1 MTDQATSTS
10 REDPEALLWDA
21 IENRRT
27 TLDGI
32 LYFGVVTTG
41 IYCRPSCPAR
51 RPKRENVRFFSSPHA
66 CREAGLRA
74 CKRCHPDEI
83 ASEQRH
89 LLHLC
94 QLLENTDPIPSL
106 ASLARTTG
114 LSKSHVQ
121 KLFKA
126 KLGVSPKQYGE
137 ALRHNRFRDAIKQ
150 GADITNAI
158 YEAGYGAP
166 SRFYEKGKKRL
177 GMSPA
182 AYRKGAPD
190 MDIVWTIRPSALG
203 NLLVAATHKGLSFVA
218 MGETARMLEEMHAD
232 FPNAQVTELPPSTTH
247 PVEGFAAT
255 LVNYLEGKEEWKPLP
270 TDVQCTA
277 FQAKVYAAL
286 CDIPAGQTLTYSQLA
301 EKIGAPKSVRAAA
314 SACAR
319 NTVSLSV
326 PCHRILPKAGGVGG
340 YRWGPDRK
348 VKLLEMES
356 KLGDDTEH

>member
-1 MTDQATSTS
+1 MTDTAPSLPS
-10 REDPEALLWDA
+10 DDPEALLWEA
-21 IENRRT
+21 VEKRLT
-27 TLDGI
+27 TLDGT
-32 LYFGVVTTG
+32 LFFGVVTTG

-51 RPKRENVRFFSSPHA
+51 RPKRENVRFFSSPQA
-66 CREAGLRA
+66 CQDAGLRA
-74 CKRCHPDEI
+74 CKRCHPDEV
-83 ASEQRH
+83 ASDQRH

-94 QLLENTDPIPSL
+94 QLLEQSDPIPSL
-106 ASLARTTG
+106 SSLAETTG

-150 GADITNAI
+150 GADVTNAI

-166 SRFYEKGKKRL
+166 SRFYAKGEKRL
-177 GMSPA
+177 GMSPT

-190 MDIVWTIRPSALG
+190 MNIMWTIRPSTLG
-203 NLLVAATHKGLSFVA
+203 NLLVAATQKGLSFVA
-218 MGETARMLEEMHAD
+218 MGEPEHMLNEMRED
-232 FPNAQVTELPPSTTH
+232 FPNAQIIEWTREASH
-247 PVEGFAAT
+247 PVDGFATT
-255 LVNYLEGKEEWKPLP
+255 LVGYLEGKEEWKPLP

-286 CDIPAGQTLTYSQLA
+286 CEIPAGETLTYSQLA
-301 EKIGAPKSVRAAA
+301 QKIGAPKSVRAAA

-348 VKLLEMES
+348 TKLLEMEG
-356 KLGDDTEH
+356 KKAVD

>member
-1 MTDQATSTS
+1 MTHPAPPTSS
-10 REDPEALLWDA
+10 DKPEALLWEA
-21 IENRRT
+21 LEKRLT
-27 TLDGI
+27 TLDGT
-32 LYFGVVTTG
+32 LFFGVITTG

-51 RPKRENVRFFSSPHA
+51 RPKRENVRFFSSAQA
-66 CREAGLRA
+66 CRDAGFRA

-83 ASEQRH
+83 ASDQRH

-94 QLLENTDPIPSL
+94 QLLEKSDPLPSL
-106 ASLARTTG
+106 GNLAKTVG

-137 ALRHNRFRDAIKQ
+137 ALRHNRFRKAIKQ
-150 GADITNAI
+150 GADVTNAI
-158 YEAGYGAP
+158 YEAGYSAP
-166 SRFYEKGKKRL
+166 SRFYAKGKNRL
-177 GMSPA
+177 GMSPST
-182 AYRKGAPD
+182 YRKGAPN
-190 MDIVWTIRPSALG
+190 MNIVWTMRLSALG
-203 NLLVAATHKGLSFVA
+203 SLLVAATQKGLSFVA
-218 MGETARMLEEMHAD
+218 MGEPEHMLSEMHDD
-232 FPNAQVTELPPSTTH
+232 FPNAEISELLPSTSH
-247 PVEGFAAT
+247 PVEGFATT
-255 LVNYLEGKEEWKPLP
+255 LVGYLEGKEEWKPLP

-286 CDIPAGQTLTYSQLA
+286 CEIPAGETLTYSQLA
-301 EKIGAPKSVRAAA
+301 QKIGSPKSVRAAA

-348 VKLLEMES
+348 VKLLGIEA
-356 KLGDDTEH
+356 KQADD